1 MSDCFLNSAREHG
14 LHVDEIVQRL
24 GIPMDKIKSLFV
36 LSFHSIISLYIVF
49 ACVPNRYI
57 YCFFC
62 RDAIEYHVDIG
73 NIYSTI
79 DENHYKS
86 ACNG

>member
-1 MSDCFLNSAREHG
+1 MFLI
-14 LHVDEIVQRL
+14 DI
-24 GIPMDKIKSLFV
+24 
-36 LSFHSIISLYIVF
+36 YIV
-49 ACVPNRYI
+49 
-57 YCFFC
+57 FC

-86 ACNG
+86 ACNGWKFQLIIQANIL